1 MEQKIKESFFT
12 KDPTFFRTLFPL
24 LITVALQNIVA
35 YSVNMAD
42 NIMLGSYSQN
52 ALSGAATVNQIF
64 FMVQQITL
72 GIGEGFV
79 VPGAQYWG
87 QGRMQPIR
95 KLTGI
100 ALKSGLIC
108 GIITILICTFIPH
121 LVISIF
127 TNDPEIIAEGV
138 AYLGIIKYTFL
149 LFIITNVLMAALRC
163 VETVKISFY
172 ISIVSL
178 IVNVGINYVLIF
190 GRFGAP
196 ELGIRGAAIGTLV
209 ARIVELG
216 IVVVYML
223 KIDKKLKLFSE
234 NFMRFDSNLR
244 KDYTKVEIPVMLSQ
258 VLWAVSVPF
267 QTAILGHLSSD
278 AIAANSVA
286 TTFYQ
291 YLKVIVLAMSSSSA
305 VMMGASVGR
314 GDMKRV
320 KSDARTL
327 VVIDLLIGVAL
338 GVALFVLRKPL
349 LTLYNL
355 NDTAIAADQLII
367 VMSFIMVGMSYQ
379 MPVSMGIIRGGGDAK
394 FSMVMNMISTWAIVI
409 PLSFMSAF
417 WWHWS
422 VVGVVI
428 MIQSDQVFKGLPT
441 FIHFRSY
448 KWVKKLT
455 REDA

>member
-1 MEQKIKESFFT
+1 M
-12 KDPTFFRTLFPL
+12 
-24 LITVALQNIVA
+24 
-35 YSVNMAD
+35 
-42 NIMLGSYSQN
+42 
-52 ALSGAATVNQIF
+52 
-64 FMVQQITL
+64 
-72 GIGEGFV
+72 
-79 VPGAQYWG
+79 
-87 QGRMQPIR
+87 
-95 KLTGI
+95 
-100 ALKSGLIC
+100 
-108 GIITILICTFIPH
+108 
-121 LVISIF
+121 
-127 TNDPEIIAEGV
+127 
-138 AYLGIIKYTFL
+138 
-149 LFIITNVLMAALRC
+149 
-163 VETVKISFY
+163 
-172 ISIVSL
+172 
-178 IVNVGINYVLIF
+178 LIF

-234 NFMRFDSNLR
+234 NFMKFDAALR
-244 KDYTKVEIPVMLSQ
+244 KDYAKVEIPVMLSQ
-258 VLWAVSVPF
+258 ALWAVSVPF

-305 VMMGASVGR
+305 VMIGASVGR

-349 LTLYNL
+349 LTFYNL
-355 NDTAIAADQLII
+355 NDTAIVLADQLII

>member
-1 MEQKIKESFFT
+1 
-12 KDPTFFRTLFPL
+12 
-24 LITVALQNIVA
+24 
-35 YSVNMAD
+35 
-42 NIMLGSYSQN
+42 
-52 ALSGAATVNQIF
+52 
-64 FMVQQITL
+64 
-72 GIGEGFV
+72 
-79 VPGAQYWG
+79 
-87 QGRMQPIR
+87 MQPIR

-100 ALKSGLIC
+100 ALKLGLIC

-349 LTLYNL
+349 LTFYNL
-355 NDTAIAADQLII
+355 NDTAIVLADQLII

-394 FSMVMNMISTWAIVI
+394 FSMVVNMISTWAIVI